1 MQLKRT
7 IFSAEINEVR
17 YRFAERTM
25 REIEN
30 LIREETE
37 AFNSKD
43 VARVKSV
50 HHNFVLNSLNDA
62 GEICTLDDLKDNMGA
77 TTFNT
82 LYGAILASQGIKLE
96 AKNLGESQASQS
108 S

>member
-7 IFSAEINEVR
+7 IFSTEINGVR
-17 YRFAERTM
+17 FKFAERTM
-25 REIEN
+25 REIET
-30 LIREETE
+30 LVSEETE
-37 AFNSKD
+37 AFDAKD
-43 VARVKSV
+43 IRRVKSI

-62 GEICTLDDLKDNMGA
+62 GETVTVDDLKDNMGA

-82 LYGAILASQGIKLE
+82 LYGAILASQGIKLD
-96 AKNLGESQASQS
+96 AKTLGENQASQS